1 MRKVHRRIRR
11 TSEQMFPLVE
21 KYESSGQLQK
31 DFCEHHDISIGTFQ
45 YWLKKYRL
53 EDPGKS
59 HSFQEITVLPKSD
72 NSGHESRYILISTP
86 SGMEIKIP
94 LD

>member
-1 MRKVHRRIRR
+1 MSKVHRRIRR

-21 KYESSGQLQK
+21 KYESSGQRQK
-31 DFCEHHDISIGTFQ
+31 DFCNLHDIRIGTFQ
-45 YWLKKYRL
+45 YWLRKYR
-53 EDPGKS
+53 EEYSGRS
-59 HSFQEITVLPKSD
+59 SFFQEITVLPRSD
-72 NSGHESRYILISTP
+72 SSRLEVRHILISTP

>member
-1 MRKVHRRIRR
+1 MSKVHRRIRR
-11 TSEQMFPLVE
+11 ISEQMFPLVE

-45 YWLKKYRL
+45 YWLKKYR
-53 EDPGKS
+53 EEYSGRS
-59 HSFQEITVLPKSD
+59 SSFQEITVLPKSD